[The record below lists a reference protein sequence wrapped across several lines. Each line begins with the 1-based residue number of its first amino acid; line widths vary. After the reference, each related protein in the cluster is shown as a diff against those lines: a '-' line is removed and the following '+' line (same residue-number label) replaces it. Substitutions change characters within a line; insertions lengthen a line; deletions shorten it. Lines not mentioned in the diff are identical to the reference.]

1 MLRGHLTRTRLGLVL
16 AVGAGV
22 LLGAVLGQPGG
33 GQAAVPS
40 AKPTPK
46 TPPTISGTAEV
57 GLTLTATRGTWKNSP
72 TTFHFAWERC
82 DATGG
87 ACLAIGGATAKIYTL
102 TATDIGHTLRV
113 AVTARNSD
121 GSTTAV
127 SAATG
132 VVPPSG
138 CPPATTGISVSQ
150 LTPPARLDIAVVS
163 VKPSVTRG
171 TNTLKLHVTVSACG
185 GRAVQGATVFAVAIP
200 YNQFA
205 PAQGTTAAD
214 GTVSLTETRRSGFPV
229 SRHQHLLAVFVRASK
244 QGEPTTA
251 GISTSRVAAFRI
263 AHH

>member
-1 MLRGHLTRTRLGLVL
+1 LGLVL

-22 LLGAVLGQPGG
+22 VLGAVLGQPGG
-33 GQAAVPS
+33 GRAAVPS
-40 AKPTPK
+40 AKPISK

-82 DATGG
+82 DATGA
-87 ACLAIGGATAKIYTL
+87 ACLAIGGATARIYTL
-102 TATDIGHTLRV
+102 TTTDIGHTLRV
-113 AVTARNSD
+113 AVTAHNSD
-121 GSTTAV
+121 GDTTAA

-138 CPPATTGISVSQ
+138 CPPTTTGISVSQ

-185 GRAVQGATVFAVAIP
+185 GRAVQGATVFAAAIP

-214 GTVSLTETRRSGFPV
+214 GTVSLIETRQSGFPV
-229 SRHQHLLAVFVRASK
+229 SRHQHLLAVFVRAWK

-251 GISTSRVAAFRI
+251 GVSTSRVAAFHI